1 MTIFALNKLKTTKM
15 KKAFLAFGKLARLA
29 GAAVMIAF
37 VSVSVTSC
45 STEGCTD
52 DTATNYDEKAD
63 EDDGSCTYERDAII
77 GTYNNSTDNCISG
90 NSFNM
95 TISAGAAA
103 TNQISISNFGGFG
116 SSISVNAVVSGSSI
130 TLQSGSLGSGLSLL
144 SGTGAI
150 SGSLLTI
157 NYTYDE
163 GGDEYTCTIT
173 GTRTN

>member
-1 MTIFALNKLKTTKM
+1 M
-15 KKAFLAFGKLARLA
+15 KKTFLAFGKLARLA

-45 STEGCTD
+45 SSEGCTD

-63 EDDGSCTYERDAII
+63 EDDGTCAYERDAII

-90 NSFNM
+90 TSFNM
-95 TISAGAAA
+95 TITAGAAA

-116 SSISVNAVVSGSSI
+116 NSISVNAIVTGSSI
-130 TLQSGSLGSGLSLL
+130 SLQSGSLGSGISLL

-150 SGSLLTI
+150 AGSLLTI

-163 GGDEYTCTIT
+163 DGTEYTCTIT
-173 GTRTN
+173 ATRSN